1 MSEPQ
6 SPSKKSFFGLG
17 KEKKEGSGLKT
28 PTHEIAQTP
37 ALESA
42 NPLEK
47 HNIPSEAR
55 QQQIVGQTGEGV
67 TKESSILIAIDG
79 TEAGDKA
86 FHYLL
91 KSKVLSTNAHIFIV
105 TILPANVLS
114 GPWVSGPL
122 SIDTKRQNEML
133 KALREQA
140 LQKLTP
146 YRDQLREAGYET
158 TLHVAHGDPRQT
170 IVRVSSYH
178 KVDLALVGKRGKKG
192 ISGLTGGSTSSY
204 IVNHSPCPVLV
215 IK

>member
-1 MSEPQ
+1 MHASRA
-6 SPSKKSFFGLG
+6 SPFPRS
-17 KEKKEGSGLKT
+17 
-28 PTHEIAQTP
+28 
-37 ALESA
+37 
-42 NPLEK
+42 
-47 HNIPSEAR
+47 
-55 QQQIVGQTGEGV
+55 V

-158 TLHVAHGDPRQT
+158 
-170 IVRVSSYH
+170 VSCAPCACCSE
-178 KVDLALVGKRGKKG
+178 
-192 ISGLTGGSTSSY
+192 SSPY
-204 IVNHSPCPVLV
+204 
-215 IK
+215 

>member
-1 MSEPQ
+1 MPPPHLAS
-6 SPSKKSFFGLG
+6 
-17 KEKKEGSGLKT
+17 
-28 PTHEIAQTP
+28 
-37 ALESA
+37 
-42 NPLEK
+42 
-47 HNIPSEAR
+47 
-55 QQQIVGQTGEGV
+55 V

-86 FHYLL
+86 FNYIL
-91 KSKVLSTNAHIFIV
+91 KSKVLSTDAHVFSKFERSVSSDRDCCNLLKFDLRVRIAV
-105 TILPANVLS
+105 ATILPANVLS

-140 LQKLTP
+140 VNKLTP

-158 TLHVAHGDPRQT
+158 TLHVAHGDARQT
-170 IVRVSSYH
+170 IVRVATYH
-178 KVDLALVGKRGKKG
+178 KVDLVIVGKRGKKG

-204 IVNHSPCPVLV
+204 VVSHAPSPVLV